1 MPFVFPN
8 IYSNGLLNCK
18 GIITFMAVTRRLR
31 RVPKRASTIPNVPSF
46 LPRRIHTG
54 VMPYSCAACGKHFR
68 YKVTQRTHKC
78 IAAVAVAAQESHSL
92 LPDQQQQQQQQQQLP
107 TLPPKIQE
115 ELRNFR
121 KVKRPKIPCRPDY
134 INDSPLSELGQL
146 SLTENCGTSQEK
158 CNEDDGNPFA
168 DFML

>member
-1 MPFVFPN
+1 MKKAVGQVQQFYP
-8 IYSNGLLNCK
+8 
-18 GIITFMAVTRRLR
+18 TAVTRWLR
-31 RVPKRASTIPNVPSF
+31 QTPIIALTTLELCS
-46 LPRRIHTG
+46 LPLLSRRIHTG

-78 IAAVAVAAQESHSL
+78 IAATSTQESHSL
-92 LPDQQQQQQQQQQLP
+92 LLDQQQPQQLP

-121 KVKRPKIPCRPDY
+121 KVKRPKIPHRTDH

-146 SLTENCGTSQEK
+146 SLTESCDTSREK
-158 CNEDDGNPFA
+158 SNEDESNPFA
-168 DFML
+168 DFIL